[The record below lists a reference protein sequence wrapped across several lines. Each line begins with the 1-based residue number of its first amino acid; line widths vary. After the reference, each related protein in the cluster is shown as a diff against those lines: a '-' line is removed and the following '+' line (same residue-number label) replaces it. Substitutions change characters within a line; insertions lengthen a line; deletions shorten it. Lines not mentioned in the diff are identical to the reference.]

1 MRTSENSVQAKFE
14 VHPFHAITRYS
25 AVYAAHPQGD
35 ELPGILYT
43 RSSQN
48 FVFHVLGCIRT
59 VATYPPALVVP
70 WAAPSEK
77 RSCPVNQ
84 LLKLLSTAAAGALDV
99 WVGIITGLA
108 LGLSPPLS
116 GAVSIA
122 SALAGVTL
130 VVAVG
135 GRLRHLIY
143 RSRRLAKRRER
154 IESVWK
160 RYGIPGVALQAPL
173 LTGPLLATLLALAL
187 GAPPRPLLLWMLASV
202 VLWGL
207 VLTGAAALGF
217 SMFGL

>member
-1 MRTSENSVQAKFE
+1 MS
-14 VHPFHAITRYS
+14 P
-25 AVYAAHPQGD
+25 
-35 ELPGILYT
+35 
-43 RSSQN
+43 
-48 FVFHVLGCIRT
+48 
-59 VATYPPALVVP
+59 
-70 WAAPSEK
+70 
-77 RSCPVNQ
+77 

-108 LGLSPPLS
+108 LGLSPALS

-122 SALAGVTL
+122 SALVGVTL

-135 GRLRHLIY
+135 GRLQHLIY
-143 RSRRLAKRRER
+143 RSRTFAKRRER
-154 IESVWK
+154 IERVWK

-187 GAPPRPLLLWMLASV
+187 GAPPRSLLLWMLASV

-217 SMFGL
+217 SIFGL